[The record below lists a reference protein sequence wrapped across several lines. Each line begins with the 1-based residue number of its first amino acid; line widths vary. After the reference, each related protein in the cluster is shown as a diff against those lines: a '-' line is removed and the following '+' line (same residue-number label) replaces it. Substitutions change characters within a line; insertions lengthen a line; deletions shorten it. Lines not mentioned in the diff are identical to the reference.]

1 MSGEDSVDVFVCLAL
16 IGVDSWAI
24 SVSDLIHE
32 RDNCMRTLLD
42 MLPTT
47 VQSTV
52 CARVWPE
59 VALKRLAEV
68 IETLPDADA
77 RLLLLRNLPQKPLCS
92 RIQLILAKGACDFA
106 NESFPFLLK
115 CAYPRNTERLD
126 VDHDLAAAKAVATRV
141 FRMDVMRF
149 KRFAKGAIRP
159 RASDC
164 EAAQDLTR
172 FLGVCDLVFTCSN
185 MPYDLES
192 ARKIQALANVVN
204 IFGIPYENGTEVKFA
219 CLNIP
224 VRLIHFRLATY
235 LFLCLPFRYGSLS
248 ISSSTTSG
256 KNIHA

>member
-1 MSGEDSVDVFVCLAL
+1 
-16 IGVDSWAI
+16 
-24 SVSDLIHE
+24 
-32 RDNCMRTLLD
+32 MRTLLD

-92 RIQLILAKGACDFA
+92 RLQLILAKGACDFA

-204 IFGIPYENGTEVKFA
+204 IFGIPYENGTEV
-219 CLNIP
+219 CLPKYSCAFDSLPPYYLSFFMPPFQIWILKYFILDYLGKKYSRLIFEYTDP
-224 VRLIHFRLATY
+224 VRALQLT
-235 LFLCLPFRYGSLS
+235 
-248 ISSSTTSG
+248 
-256 KNIHA
+256 

>member
-1 MSGEDSVDVFVCLAL
+1 MN
-16 IGVDSWAI
+16 AI
-24 SVSDLIHE
+24 SACALCLICSPPPSSQPFVLGCGLKSLLSVWLKSLKH
-32 RDNCMRTLLD
+32 CLMQTLGFY
-42 MLPTT
+42 
-47 VQSTV
+47 
-52 CARVWPE
+52 CC
-59 VALKRLAEV
+59 
-68 IETLPDADA
+68 ETFHRSPF
-77 RLLLLRNLPQKPLCS
+77 CS

-115 CAYPRNTERLD
+115 GAYPRNTERLD
-126 VDHDLAAAKAVATRV
+126 VDHTAAAKAVATRV

-172 FLGVCDLVFTCSN
+172 FFGVCDLVFTCSN
-185 MPYDLES
+185 MPTDLES